1 MTAAAQPYRRMSALP
16 VLIWIII
23 TIIALFG
30 VMQMSMTHA
39 VERHGDIAYKIE
51 ECYNSGNVLM
61 KWQKQDGRFMYGC
74 EVPDGD
80 KVCFAVVVTDA
91 ADEIITCIPKEKYKR
106 LEQLIRYMI
115 NSGGKEVW

>member
-1 MTAAAQPYRRMSALP
+1 MTAAAQPYRRLSVLP
-16 VLIWIII
+16 VLVWIVI

-74 EVPDGD
+74 EIDDD
-80 KVCFAVVVTDA
+80 KVCFGVVVTDA
-91 ADEIITCIPKEKYKR
+91 DDKIITCIPKEKFTR
-106 LEQLIRYMI
+106 IEQLIRYFI
-115 NSGGKEVW
+115 NSGGTELW